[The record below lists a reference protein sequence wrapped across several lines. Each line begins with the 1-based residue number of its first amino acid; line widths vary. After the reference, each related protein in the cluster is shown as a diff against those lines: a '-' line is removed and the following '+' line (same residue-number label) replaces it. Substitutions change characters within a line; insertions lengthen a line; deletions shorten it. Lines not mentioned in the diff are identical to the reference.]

1 MELFEKQVY
10 ASRRERLMKSGLK
23 GIALFIGNTESPM
36 DYPSNGYHFRQDSNF
51 SYFFGLDIPDMAG
64 IIDFDEGKQILFAN
78 DVDIED
84 IIWMG
89 PQPAVKDLAVKVG
102 IAETYPFAELEK
114 YLAKANNAG
123 RAIHFTP
130 PYRAES
136 KILLNTMLGIP
147 FGEMKSKASVELI
160 KAVVAL
166 RAIKEQ
172 CEIDELELAAKIGF
186 EMHMIPFRHAKP
198 GVIEQEICGLME
210 GVAYQYGKGPS
221 FPIILSVRG
230 ETLHNHN
237 HSNVMQAGQ
246 MLLSDAGAQ
255 SNKYYTSDY
264 TRTMPVSGKFSEQQK
279 MIYQIVLDANNHAL
293 SITKPEVTYQSVH
306 LSVCRVLAEGLK
318 NAGLMKGDVA
328 EAVKA
333 GAHALFLPHGLG
345 HMMGMNVHDME
356 DLGENY
362 VGYDDEVSRIDQFG
376 TAYLRMGR
384 RLKAGHV
391 MTDEPG
397 IYFIPELI
405 NEWKAEK
412 KFEEFINYAEVE
424 KFKTFGGIRLED
436 DILVTEGG
444 SRFIGKR
451 LPITIA
457 EVEEAMKK

>member
-1 MELFEKQVY
+1 
-10 ASRRERLMKSGLK
+10 MKSGLK

-89 PQPAVKDLAVKVG
+89 PQPAVKDLAARVG
-102 IAETYPFAELEK
+102 IAETLPFAELAN
-114 YLAKANNAG
+114 YLLKAKNAG
-123 RAIHFTP
+123 RTIHFTP

-136 KILLNTMLGIP
+136 KIMLNTMLGIP
-147 FGEMKSKASVELI
+147 FGEMKTGASTDLI

-172 CEIDELELAAKIGF
+172 CEIDELELAAKIGY
-186 EMHMIPFRHAKP
+186 EMHMIAFRHAKP

-293 SITKPEVTYQSVH
+293 SVTKPEVTYQSVH
-306 LSVCRVLAEGLK
+306 LSVCRVRTEK
-318 NAGLMKGDVA
+318 CR
-328 EAVKA
+328 
-333 GAHALFLPHGLG
+333 AHERQCGRGCQSRCACHVFPARTWTHDGHECARHGRPGRKSCWLRRRSQPHRSVRNRVSPHGTPPQG
-345 HMMGMNVHDME
+345 RSC
-356 DLGENY
+356 
-362 VGYDDEVSRIDQFG
+362 DD
-376 TAYLRMGR
+376 
-384 RLKAGHV
+384 
-391 MTDEPG
+391 
-397 IYFIPELI
+397 
-405 NEWKAEK
+405 
-412 KFEEFINYAEVE
+412 
-424 KFKTFGGIRLED
+424 
-436 DILVTEGG
+436 
-444 SRFIGKR
+444 
-451 LPITIA
+451 
-457 EVEEAMKK
+457 

>member
-10 ASRRERLMKSGLK
+10 VSHRERLLKSGLK

-36 DYPSNGYHFRQDSNF
+36 DYPANGYHFRQDSTF
-51 SYFFGLDIPDMAG
+51 SYFFGLDIPDMVG
-64 IIDFDEGKQILFAN
+64 IIDFDEGKHILFAN

-89 PQPAVKDLAVKVG
+89 PQPAVKDLAAKVG
-102 IAETYPFAELEK
+102 IVETYPFAELES
-114 YLAKANNAG
+114 YLVKVKNAG

-147 FGEMKSKASVELI
+147 FTEMKTKASIDLI

-172 CEIDELELAAKIGF
+172 YEIEELERAAKIGYD
-186 EMHMIPFRHAKP
+186 MHMIAFCNARP
-198 GVIEQEICGLME
+198 GVVEQEVYGLME

-246 MLLSDAGAQ
+246 LLLSDAGAQ

-293 SITKPEVTYQSVH
+293 SVTKPEVTYLSVH
-306 LSVCRVLAEGLK
+306 LSVSRVIAEGLK
-318 NAGLMKGDVA
+318 NAGLMKGNVD

-333 GAHALFLPHGLG
+333 GAHAMFFPHGLG

-405 NEWKAEK
+405 DQWKAEK

-457 EVEEAMKK
+457 EVEDAMKK

>member
-1 MELFEKQVY
+1 MELFEKHIY
-10 ASRRERLMKSGLK
+10 TARRERLMQHGLS
-23 GIALFIGNTESPM
+23 GIALLPGNTESPM
-36 DYPSNGYHFRQDSNF
+36 DYPANGYHFRQDSHF
-51 SYFFGLDIPDMAG
+51 SYFFGLDLPDMAG
-64 IIDFDEGKQILFAN
+64 VIDFDEGKCILFAN

-89 PQPAVKDLAVKVG
+89 PQPAVKDLAAKVG
-102 IAETYPFAELEK
+102 VSDSRPMSKLADYLSIAK
-114 YLAKANNAG
+114 SQG
-123 RAIHFTP
+123 RTIHFTP
-130 PYRAES
+130 PYRAET
-136 KILLNTMLGIP
+136 KIMLHGFLGIS
-147 FGEMKSKASVELI
+147 FSEMKSKASTDLI
-160 KAVVAL
+160 KAIVDL
-166 RAIKEQ
+166 RAIKEA
-172 CEIDELELAAKIGF
+172 CEIAELEVAAKIGY
-186 EMHMIPFRHAKP
+186 EMHMVAFRHARP
-198 GVIEQEICGLME
+198 GVVEQEICGLME

-246 MLLSDAGAQ
+246 LLLSDAGAQ

-264 TRTMPVSGKFSEQQK
+264 TRTMPVSGTFSPQQK

-293 SITKPEVTYQSVH
+293 SMTRPEVTYQSVH
-306 LSVCRVLAEGLK
+306 LSVCRVIAEGLK
-318 NAGLMKGDVA
+318 NAGLMKGDVD

-333 GAHALFLPHGLG
+333 GAHAMFFPHGLG

-356 DLGENY
+356 DLGENH

-405 NEWKAEK
+405 DQWKAEK
-412 KFEEFINYAEVE
+412 KFEAFINYAEVE
-424 KFKTFGGIRLED
+424 KFRGFGGIRLED
-436 DILVTEGG
+436 DILVTETG

-451 LPITIA
+451 LPVTVE

>member
-1 MELFEKQVY
+1 MELFDSHIYV
-10 ASRRERLMKSGLK
+10 SRRNRLMKNELK
-23 GIALFIGNTESPM
+23 GVALFIGNTESPM
-36 DYPSNGYHFRQDSNF
+36 DYPANGYHFRQDSNF
-51 SYFFGLDIPDMAG
+51 SYFFGLDIPNMAG
-64 IIDFDEGKQILFAN
+64 IIDFDEGRQIIFAN
-78 DVDIED
+78 DIDIED
-84 IIWMG
+84 VIWMG
-89 PQPAVKDLAVKVG
+89 PQPAVKDLASKVG
-102 IAETYPFAELEK
+102 IEETYPFSELEK
-114 YLAKANNAG
+114 YLVKAKNAG
-123 RAIHFTP
+123 RIIHFTP
-130 PYRAES
+130 PYRAET
-136 KILLNTMLGIP
+136 KIMLHTMLNIS
-147 FGEMKSKASVELI
+147 FDEMKSKSSVDLI
-160 KAVVAL
+160 KAIVSL

-172 CEIDELELAAKIGF
+172 CEIDELEVAAKIGY
-186 EMHMIPFRHAKP
+186 EMHMMAFKHARP
-198 GVIEQEICGLME
+198 GVSEQEIFGLME

-237 HSNVMQAGQ
+237 HSNIMQSGQ
-246 MLLSDAGAQ
+246 LLLSDAGAQ

-264 TRTMPVSGKFSEQQK
+264 TRTMPVSGKFSDQQK
-279 MIYQIVLDANNHAL
+279 LIYQIVLDANNHAL

-306 LSVCRVLAEGLK
+306 LSVCRVIAEGLK
-318 NAGLMKGDVA
+318 SVGLMKGDVE

-333 GAHALFLPHGLG
+333 GAHAMFLPHGLG

-405 NEWKAEK
+405 DQWKAEK
-412 KFEEFINYAEVE
+412 KHTEFINYNEVE
-424 KFKTFGGIRLED
+424 KFRTFGGIRLED
-436 DILVTEGG
+436 DILVTENG

-451 LPITIA
+451 LPITIS
-457 EVEEAMKK
+457 EVEDVMKK